1 MRRFLEEE
9 VTIKALHVSV
19 ASFHFDDQPF
29 NAALK
34 STQFISAPH
43 PLLQNHHLLIISSSI
58 MTKDTT
64 KVTLANSGKQLAT
77 THGFSTADQDSLEKA
92 LRASAKTIAPTPI
105 GKDRNALYA
114 THKDQIYSQFQ
125 GQWDWSKTT
134 QKWTMASIGKI
145 FSNYLFAYNG
155 SQSATKTMSKR
166 KTAKKSNV
174 LKPDLDQPKHVVPY
188 LKEEDSP
195 TRPTLARPR
204 GLGSP
209 FSFTPIN
216 QKLPSPSDQLIER
229 FSESPFDK
237 PSRPFDSARPSV
249 EHSLAGSESI
259 PKLSEII
266 VVVRPGASD
275 PWGRSMFSFPLWRC
289 QAPVDGRD
297 ASPQSLQDWRDLSFT
312 DFLRQLKNEQV
323 LTSEEVVVWG
333 QYNQL
338 VTSDMTFASAIQE
351 QLQAAS
357 HNETAENEA
366 TFMVVSSKS
375 CSLPFPESLRLTIRQ
390 SQRRRRRC
398 SRNTLVRR
406 TRKYADG

>member
-1 MRRFLEEE
+1 M
-9 VTIKALHVSV
+9 
-19 ASFHFDDQPF
+19 P
-29 NAALK
+29 
-34 STQFISAPH
+34 
-43 PLLQNHHLLIISSSI
+43 
-58 MTKDTT
+58 KDTT
-64 KVTLANSGKQLAT
+64 KVKIGGTGKVLAT
-77 THGFSTADQDSLEKA
+77 KHGFSTADQDRLENA

-114 THKDQIYSQFQ
+114 THKDQIFTQFR

-134 QKWTMASIGKI
+134 QDWTMSSIGKI
-145 FSNYLFAYNG
+145 LANYLFAYNENR
-155 SQSATKTMSKR
+155 SATKTVAKR
-166 KTAKKSNV
+166 KTAKKTDT
-174 LKPDLDQPKHVVPY
+174 LKPDLSQPKHVIPY
-188 LKEEDSP
+188 LKEEHSP
-195 TRPTLARPR
+195 IKPTLTRPR

-209 FSFTPIN
+209 FGFTPIN

-237 PSRPFDSARPSV
+237 PSRLPFDSARPSV
-249 EHSLAGSESI
+249 EHSLAGSDSI
-259 PKLSEII
+259 SKLSEII

-275 PWGRSMFSFPLWRC
+275 PWGRAMFSFPLWRC

-338 VTSDMTFASAIQE
+338 VTSDMTFSSAVQE

-357 HNETAENEA
+357 PNETPENEA
-366 TFMVVSSKS
+366 SFMIVSSKS
-375 CSLPFPESLRLTIRQ
+375 PGLPFSLSLWLTSRQ
-390 SQRRRRRC
+390 SQRRRW
-398 SRNTLVRR
+398 SGATLVRR
-406 TRKYADG
+406 ARE